1 MDESGKKLP
10 NIPVIWL
17 GLEASSKRFEGPC
30 LVDTGFDGA
39 LYASEELALLLEG
52 VSAARKA
59 YLYGVGDHEIECEIF
74 PLRGYVTS
82 REGRRILSLGLIEA
96 MVPTRAIDLTDIA
109 IVGRKVLNSL
119 TLKLDGKRLELL

>member
-1 MDESGKKLP
+1 M
-10 NIPVIWL
+10 
-17 GLEASSKRFEGPC
+17 
-30 LVDTGFDGA
+30 
-39 LYASEELALLLEG
+39 
-52 VSAARKA
+52 SAARKA

-82 REGRRILSLGLIEA
+82 REGRRILSLGLLEA